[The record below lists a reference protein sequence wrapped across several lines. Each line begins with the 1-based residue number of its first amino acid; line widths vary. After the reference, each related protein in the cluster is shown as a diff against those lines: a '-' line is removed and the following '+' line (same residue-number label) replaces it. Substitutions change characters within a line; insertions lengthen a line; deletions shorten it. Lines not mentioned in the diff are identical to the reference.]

1 MMAYVPIF
9 KNAEDSKEFFQIFQD
24 VVNDYD
30 RCFSMVRRTMLP
42 CTLADNSDLSGDLF
56 TVLNDITSN
65 LLYQTRHDI
74 FENLHPEYKNKD
86 DLFIRHESLKEKV
99 KEALDEFHKEYDS

>member
-1 MMAYVPIF
+1 MAYVPRF

-42 CTLADNSDLSGDLF
+42 GTLADNSDLSGELF
-56 TVLNDITSN
+56 TALNSITGN

-74 FENLHPEYKNKD
+74 FENLHPEYKQED
-86 DLFIRHESLKEKV
+86 DVFIPHESLKEKV

>member
-1 MMAYVPIF
+1 MTYVPIF
-9 KNAEDSKEFFQIFQD
+9 KNAEDSKKFFQTFQD

-30 RCFSMVRRTMLP
+30 RCFSIVRRTMLP
-42 CTLADNSDLSGDLF
+42 GTLADNGDLSGDLF

-74 FENLHPEYKNKD
+74 FEKLHPEYKEEDNV
-86 DLFIRHESLKEKV
+86 FIPHKSLKEKV
-99 KEALDEFHKEYDS
+99 KEALDEFHRENDS